1 MAKRKK
7 GPLVFFA
14 RVRQGAAKAQPYLL
28 PGAQVGRRAMLAA
41 IKSSVA
47 TLKTTN
53 PIAIRRSLAQ
63 SARTGGLV
71 ALAAAQRHVP
81 KDTGRL
87 RSSLNMRARSMFIYT
102 VGTNVAYA
110 RPVEEGRKGGKII
123 EPVRA
128 KALRFHWANAPPGVR
143 KRFRRKRSRR

>member
-1 MAKRKK
+1 MAKSK

-14 RVRQGAAKAQPYLL
+14 RVRMGAAKAQPYLR
-28 PGAQVGRRAMLAA
+28 PGLKVGRRAMLAA
-41 IKSSVA
+41 IQSSIA

-53 PIAIRRSLAQ
+53 PRIIQRRLGQA
-63 SARTGGLV
+63 ARIGGLTT
-71 ALAAAQRHVP
+71 LAAAQRHAP

-87 RSSLNMRARSMFIYT
+87 RASLNMRARSMFIYT

-110 RPVEEGRKGGKII
+110 RPVEEGRRGGKII

-128 KALRFHWANAPPGVR
+128 KALRFHWRNAPPGVR

>member
-1 MAKRKK
+1 MARSK

-14 RVRQGAAKAQPYLL
+14 RVRMGAAKAKPYLR
-28 PGAQVGRRAMLAA
+28 PGLRVGRRALLAS
-41 IKSSVA
+41 IQSSIA

-53 PIAIRRSLAQ
+53 PRKIQTVLGR
-63 SARTGGLV
+63 SARIGGL
-71 ALAAAQRHVP
+71 ATLAAAQKYVP

-87 RSSLNMRARSMFIYT
+87 RASLNMRARSVFVYT
-102 VGTNVAYA
+102 VGSNVAYA
-110 RPVEEGRKGGKII
+110 RPVEEGRRGGKII

-128 KALRFHWANAPPGVR
+128 KALRFHWRNAPPGVR

>member
-1 MAKRKK
+1 MARSK

-14 RVRQGAAKAQPYLL
+14 RVRMGAAKAQPYLR
-28 PGAQVGRRAMLAA
+28 PGLKVGRRAMLAV
-41 IKSSVA
+41 IKSSIA

-53 PIAIRRSLAQ
+53 PRKVRAVLGRA
-63 SARTGGLV
+63 ARTGGL
-71 ALAAAQRHVP
+71 ATLAAAQKHAP

-87 RSSLNMRARSMFIYT
+87 RSSLNMRARSMFVYT
-102 VGTNVAYA
+102 VGSNVAYA

-128 KALRFHWANAPPGVR
+128 KALRFHWRNAPPGVR